1 MRSLLESYLSWW
13 INWAFGLMWHQPLKL
28 MCVLLL
34 FPGGMWAGPQPFPHR
49 DRKGV
54 RLWMG
59 CRWTDGSVR
68 VACHETRHPLTLNTK
83 KYKEKKV
90 IFTTVDISVSVEW
103 ILTYNINSDVFI
115 QFSIAK
121 QNYCQVSLFLG
132 GGYTTDNDTNASS
145 YLLFRHFR

>member
-1 MRSLLESYLSWW
+1 
-13 INWAFGLMWHQPLKL
+13 

-68 VACHETRHPLTLNTK
+68 VACHKTRHPLTLNTK

-115 QFSIAK
+115 QFSISK

-132 GGYTTDNDTNASS
+132 AGGYTTDNDTNASWYTVICFLGTS
-145 YLLFRHFR
+145 GKTCWSQLQSLIVFEVLEL